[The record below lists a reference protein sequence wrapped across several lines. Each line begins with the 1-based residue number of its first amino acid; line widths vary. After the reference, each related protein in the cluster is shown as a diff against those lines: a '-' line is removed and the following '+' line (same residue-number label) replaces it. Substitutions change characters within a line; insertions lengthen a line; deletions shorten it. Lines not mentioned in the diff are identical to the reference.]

1 MRKVNDWEG
10 LLDSLQAEHR
20 QALDGALRKALQRR
34 LQLLARSSA
43 RSLPI
48 TDTVRSQAVATW
60 RKRHMRGASKNA
72 KRRMGYP
79 RLQSNPTYQQ
89 IERELAREYW
99 RKALERLPRTEEVG
113 GLPLAKACAAF
124 RATCPQFGSSG
135 LEPAVRSILR
145 EVYAG
150 AIDRE
155 AILAQTRDLIHE
167 TVRTRNLTEY
177 AGAHLDGQEFNLYDV
192 TTKEQAAARIR
203 TTHLAE
209 RVVCR
214 KHKLERADMALSALI
229 AREVQTQPEMAALD
243 ALLGALY
250 SAPHPQ
256 ASIVRRRAKSDAK
269 RIAACLDDD
278 AFIQELVDDLLQNP
292 LYAKQYEQSV
302 ELLLRVRERVPQT
315 PMDAYPLART
325 MHRRFV
331 VHVGPTNSGKT
342 HDALHALA
350 AAPSG
355 TYLGPLRLLAYEQ
368 FERLNQAGCP
378 CSLLTGE
385 ESVGVP
391 GAHHVSS
398 TVEMA
403 DYQTPVEVAVIDEA
417 QMIAEPS
424 RGHNWT
430 NALLGIPATE
440 VHICCAPHAERVVC
454 QLARLCGDTCEIV
467 RHERLVPL
475 SCERSRFRLPEDAEP
490 GDALVVF
497 SRKSVHAV
505 AATLRAAGLR
515 PSLVYGALPYEVR
528 HEEARKF
535 DAGETDVIVA
545 TDAIGMGM
553 NLPIRR
559 IVFAE
564 QEKFDGRERR
574 MLRPEEVQQI
584 AGRAGRYGRYGHGLF
599 ASTRQRASI
608 ARRYAEQVA
617 PIESL
622 PVGIPANIAL
632 VRDATLSQSVR
643 QWMAIEQP
651 EPFSR
656 IGIARD
662 LRLIAM
668 AEAHVASERL
678 TDIDTKL
685 TVLALATMPFDER
698 ERRLMDA
705 WRTMTC
711 AQFAG
716 ETCELPLPQTELVA
730 ASLSQLEADYRYC
743 DLLYT
748 YERLF
753 AGTAERMSRLITC
766 RNDIAHAIMTVLD
779 ASHER

>member
-1 MRKVNDWEG
+1 MRRVNDWEG
-10 LLDSLQAEHR
+10 LLANLQEEHR
-20 QALDGALRKALQRR
+20 QALSEALRTALRRR
-34 LQLLARSSA
+34 LRLLAQGKA
-43 RSLPI
+43 RSLPV
-48 TDTVRSQAVATW
+48 TVTARSKAVETW
-60 RKRHMRGASKNA
+60 RKRYMKGASKTA
-72 KRRMGYP
+72 KRRMGYA
-79 RLQSNPTYQQ
+79 RLQSNPTYQR
-89 IERELAREYW
+89 IEQELAREYW
-99 RKALERLPRTEEVG
+99 QTTLERLPRPSAIG
-113 GLPLAKACAAF
+113 ALPLAEACATF
-124 RATCPQFGSSG
+124 QATCPQFGSSG
-135 LEPAVRSILR
+135 LEPTVRRILD
-145 EVYAG
+145 EAYA
-150 AIDRE
+150 E
-155 AILAQTRDLIHE
+155 AINRGAFLAQTADRIRE
-167 TVRTRNLTEY
+167 IARTRDLTEY
-177 AGAHLDGQEFNLYDV
+177 ADAHLGTQPFNLHDM
-192 TTKEQAAARIR
+192 TSREQIVGRVRDADLAA
-203 TTHLAE
+203 

-214 KHKLERADMALSALI
+214 LYGQERADI
-229 AREVQTQPEMAALD
+229 AITEQIIRLLRAQRGMTGLD
-243 ALLGALY
+243 ALLGALF
-250 SAPHPQ
+250 STPHPH
-256 ASIVRRRAKSDAK
+256 AKIVRRMAK
-269 RIAACLDDD
+269 RDSRHVVAHLETDEFAH
-278 AFIQELVDDLLQNP
+278 ELVDDLLQNP
-292 LYAKQYEQSV
+292 LYAKQYEQAV

-350 AAPSG
+350 AARSG

-368 FERLNQAGCP
+368 FERLNRDGCP

-385 ESVGVP
+385 ESVEVP
-391 GAHHVSS
+391 SARHVSS

-403 DYQTPVEVAVIDEA
+403 DFQTPVAVAVIDEA
-417 QMIAEPS
+417 QMVTDPS

-430 NALLGIPATE
+430 NALLGIPASE
-440 VHICCAPHAERVVC
+440 VHVCCAPYAEKVVR
-454 QLARLCGDTCEIV
+454 QLAQLCGDACEVV

-475 SCERSRFRLPEDAEP
+475 SFDRKRFHLPNDAEP

-505 AATLRAAGLR
+505 AATVRAAGLR

-559 IVFAE
+559 IVFVE
-564 QEKFDGRERR
+564 QHKFDGRERR

-584 AGRAGRYGRYGHGLF
+584 AGRAGRYGRYDEGLF
-599 ASTRQRASI
+599 TSTRQRTDI
-608 ARRYAEQVA
+608 AWRYMERVE

-622 PVGIPANIAL
+622 PVGIPSNIAF

-656 IGIARD
+656 ISVARD
-662 LRLIAM
+662 LKLIAI
-668 AEAHVASERL
+668 AEAHVSSERL
-678 TDIDTKL
+678 VDIDTKL

-705 WRTMTC
+705 WRTMVD
-711 AQFAG
+711 AQLTGGA
-716 ETCELPLPQTELVA
+716 CELPLPQTERNA
-730 ASLSQLEADYRYC
+730 TSLAQLEADYRYC

-753 AGTAERMSRLITC
+753 AGTAERISQLVTC
-766 RNDIAHAIMTVLD
+766 RNGIAHAIMTMLD